1 MSNDIIV
8 SFHRLIQTA
17 QIAQTAQT
25 AVGKKFVAL
34 KDPEDKMMQCR
45 IAGPE
50 METRDRNKR

>member
-8 SFHRLIQTA
+8 SFHRLIQ
-17 QIAQTAQT
+17 IAQT

-50 METRDRNKR
+50 METRDGNQR